1 MAHYCKA
8 DPTVEALLL
17 GTSHHLTVIEIQS
30 RSATIYFPCN
40 FSPSPQTSILKFRV
54 QPLGSN
60 PLLCYPL
67 MNRVTLSKF
76 LKDLSPFPP
85 VDDVHSK

>member
-8 DPTVEALLL
+8 DPMDEALLL

-40 FSPSPQTSILKFRV
+40 FSPSPQTTIFRV
-54 QPLGSN
+54 QSLTAGFKPLT
-60 PLLCYPL
+60 LLPVYEPCNL
-67 MNRVTLSKF
+67 RQVFKSLSR
-76 LKDLSPFPP
+76 FPP
-85 VDDVHSK
+85 VDDMHSK

>member
-8 DPTVEALLL
+8 DPMDEALLL

-40 FSPSPQTSILKFRV
+40 FSPSPQTTIFRV
-54 QPLGSN
+54 QF
-60 PLLCYPL
+60 
-67 MNRVTLSKF
+67 NRWVQTPYSVTRL
-76 LKDLSPFPP
+76 
-85 VDDVHSK
+85 